1 MLNNLNTSDM
11 SQGVLKFRRTSDITE
26 HAASMTGW
34 YVCYDQV
41 SAGHFS
47 GSITELNLIGM
58 QLIRDRSN
66 QAMVKNGTSPS
77 GSIMF
82 NLPLSA
88 SPDGAYCE
96 GHAFN
101 LKNLL
106 VSQGDCLP
114 EIKTP
119 SQIDVICISLQQEL
133 MQESLQKQNIFPD
146 TAASTQLYCLQKL
159 NNQADLINLL
169 ASLMNPANKQSLL
182 QQLTT
187 QNGIRDTVLQYLLE
201 LVSEE
206 KVSYLEPSSRKLV
219 VDRARD
225 YMNSNIDEPPSI
237 LELCNNVGVSRRKLQ
252 YCFQE
257 TLGINPVAYL
267 RALRLNAVHRELLD
281 PNSTAS
287 VHDVAIAQGFWHL
300 SRFANDYRQ
309 LFGELPSETLRRTQS
324 HFC

>member
-1 MLNNLNTSDM
+1 MLNNLNVRDM
-11 SQGVLKFRRTSDITE
+11 NQGVLKFRRTSNITE
-26 HAASMTGW
+26 HAAGMTGW

-41 SAGHFS
+41 SPGHFS

-88 SPDGAYCE
+88 SPDSAYCE

-119 SQIDVICISLQQEL
+119 SRIDVVCISVQQEL

-146 TAASTQLYCLQKL
+146 AAASTQLYCLQKL

-206 KVSYLEPSSRKLV
+206 KVNYLEPSSRKLV

-267 RALRLNAVHRELLD
+267 RALRLNAVHRELLN